1 MTAPNRK
8 TSRPRARGKGILS
21 RYLAESREA
30 GNALVLTLPLLLA
43 YQAGLLFKRGNAV
56 NAAHALVEDV
66 LVRFG
71 RGASLIVSLSLCA
84 VMVVVAV
91 RKRKPA
97 TPVGLFLPVVAE
109 SALYAAALA
118 PAVYALAGRRLA
130 ADGGGGIDG
139 FDATVLGLGAAF
151 YEELLF
157 RLVGVAGGYWLL
169 RRVFVLGERQAAV
182 VALLVSAACFSL
194 FHHVGPGAEPFTTG
208 AFVFRFAAGSL
219 LGLLFVFRG
228 FGVACYTH
236 ALYNLMVVRA

>member
-1 MTAPNRK
+1 MLA
-8 TSRPRARGKGILS
+8 
-21 RYLAESREA
+21 RYLSESREA

-43 YQAGLLFKRGNAV
+43 YQAGLLFMRSGSV
-56 NAAHALVEDV
+56 NSAHAMVESV
-66 LVRFG
+66 LIRFG
-71 RGASLIVSLSLCA
+71 RGASLIVSLILC
-84 VMVVVAV
+84 VLMVVVAV

-109 SALYAAALA
+109 STLYAAALA

-130 ADGGGGIDG
+130 ADGGGSTDG
-139 FDATVLGLGAAF
+139 FDAAVLGLGAAF
-151 YEELLF
+151 YEEFLF

-169 RRVFVLGERQAAV
+169 RRIFVLGVRQAAV
-182 VALLVSAACFSL
+182 AALLISAFAFSM
-194 FHHVGPGAEPFTTG
+194 FHHLGHGSEPFTTG

-236 ALYNLMVVRA
+236 ALYNLMVTGG